1 MLWASSWYLLRRWMT
16 LFWLKRWGAVYVY
29 KWLLHQKADQQID
42 TVILSRWQGRFFD
55 ELLCIS
61 SLWCAKSFL
70 DLWLSSMIWS
80 RLMVAWGLF
89 MVNSLGQYPVQ
100 GFFKQTIGENA
111 VCFLQIA
118 IPLMGCIVS
127 AKRVSFSRFESVL
140 ITLKLKESYFKK
152 GLC

>member
-1 MLWASSWYLLRRWMT
+1 MAI
-16 LFWLKRWGAVYVY
+16 FWLAAMHKFLRMC
-29 KWLLHQKADQQID
+29 K
-42 TVILSRWQGRFFD
+42 
-55 ELLCIS
+55 E
-61 SLWCAKSFL
+61 FL

-100 GFFKQTIGENA
+100 GFFKQTIGESA

-127 AKRVSFSRFESVL
+127 AKRVSFLQIWVCTSDS
-140 ITLKLKESYFKK
+140 KA
-152 GLC
+152 